1 MSGFYIYYIE
11 SNIVCFII
19 FAIMLVHDLL
29 HIDRQESQVKYDHS
43 LIAFMLYFTSDC
55 VWAAVEGGLLPKN
68 TFTVAATHFAN
79 CLLMGAVTYFW
90 LRYVLAMEQVAH
102 REKRSNKFFVLLP
115 FILSTLALVITYI
128 AAPQV
133 LINENLEV
141 QDVFGLFL
149 ITVPYIYIGAVL
161 VYSLRKARSEKNPVE
176 KRKHIF
182 LGLFPF
188 IVTLGGLV
196 ETLFFPHMPIFC
208 FCCSMLMIVFYL
220 QSMDRQISTDP
231 LTRLNNRGQLV
242 QYVSQESNLRREGCL
257 TFVMMTDINDFKKV
271 NDTYGHSE
279 GDRALKLMADALRE
293 SLQSCSFPVFAARYG
308 GDEFI
313 VILHPANEKDAFDLA
328 DRIRARVAGVCAE
341 NDTPYT
347 LSVGIG
353 FDMLRSVPDSFS
365 LCQDRA
371 DRKLYLDKELCKLT
385 ERIGEGT
392 NE

>member
-1 MSGFYIYYIE
+1 MSDFYIYYIE

-19 FAIMLVHDLL
+19 FAIILVHDLI

-43 LIAFMLYFTSDC
+43 LIAFMLYFISDC

-161 VYSLRKARSEKNPVE
+161 VYSLRKTRSEKNPVE

-196 ETLFFPHMPIFC
+196 ETLFFPHLPIFC

-242 QYVSQESNLRREGCL
+242 QYVSQESNLRRDGRE
-257 TFVMMTDINDFKKV
+257 TYIMMTDINDFKNV
-271 NDTYGHSE
+271 NDTWGHSE
-279 GDRALKLMADALRE
+279 GDTALKLVAEALRE
-293 SLQSCSFPVFAARYG
+293 TLDSCGFPAFVARYG

-313 VILHPANEKDAFDLA
+313 IILHPADGKEAYDLI
-328 DRIRARVAGVCAE
+328 DSIRAAVTESCKKYG
-341 NDTPYT
+341 TPYK

-353 FDMLRSVPDSFS
+353 CDRLLPSPDNFAQ
-365 LCQDRA
+365 CQVRA
-371 DRKLYLDKELCKLT
+371 DHKLYLDKELCKLT
-385 ERIGEGT
+385 RNTEA
-392 NE
+392 

>member
-1 MSGFYIYYIE
+1 MTGYYVYYIE
-11 SNIVCFII
+11 SNVVCLIV
-19 FAIMLVHDLL
+19 FAIMLAHDLS
-29 HIDRQESQVKYDHS
+29 HVDRQEAQMKYDHA
-43 LIAFMLYFTSDC
+43 LTAFMLYFASDSL
-55 VWAAVEGGLLPKN
+55 WAAVDGGVLPRN
-68 TFTVAATHFAN
+68 TFTVAATHFSNYVIMA
-79 CLLMGAVTYFW
+79 AVTYFW
-90 LRYVLAMEQVAH
+90 LRYVMALEQVPH
-102 REKRSNKFFVLLP
+102 RERRINKLAVLFP
-115 FILSTLALVITYI
+115 FIVSTV
-128 AAPQV
+128 V
-133 LINENLEV
+133 LIIIFIASPGTLIDEDLNV
-141 QDVFGLFL
+141 RSSFDVFLVV
-149 ITVPYIYIGAVL
+149 VPYIYIVAVL
-161 VYSLRKARSEKNPVE
+161 VYSMGRAHKEKNPIE
-176 KRKHIF
+176 KRKHLF
-182 LGLFPF
+182 VGLFPLMV
-188 IVTLGGLV
+188 ILGGMLEMLV
-196 ETLFFPHMPIFC
+196 CPHVPIYC
-208 FCCSMLMIVFYL
+208 FCCTVLMLVFYL

-293 SLQSCSFPVFAARYG
+293 SLQSCGFPVFAARYG

-365 LCQDRA
+365 LCQGRA